1 MRLEK
6 YTIHHKDNIC
16 RSNGLILWIEAFAD
30 GVVARSDIFVQVK
43 ELEDESR
50 NQMEQ
55 REKEEAEEGPLATIL
70 GTMKRTIT
78 NADGLRFVIVLLSE
92 IPLFVFSLCFGI

>member
-1 MRLEK
+1 MRRSAIGIVELRSENSRV
-6 YTIHHKDNIC
+6 YHKDNVC
-16 RSNGLILWIEAFAD
+16 RPYGLILWIKAFAD
-30 GVVARSDIFVQVK
+30 GVVAHSDIFVQVK

-78 NADGLRFVIVLLSE
+78 NADGLRF
-92 IPLFVFSLCFGI
+92 GNA